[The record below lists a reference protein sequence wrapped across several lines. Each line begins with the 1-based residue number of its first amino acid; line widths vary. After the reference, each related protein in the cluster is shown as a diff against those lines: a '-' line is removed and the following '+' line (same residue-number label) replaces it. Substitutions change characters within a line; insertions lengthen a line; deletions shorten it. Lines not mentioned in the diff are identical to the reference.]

1 MSAQVRPLCLLPLLL
16 LCACSP
22 TVAQRGHPPLAEM
35 QAALTPEVK
44 TKEDVQ
50 RVLGSPSTTSD
61 FGAQTWYY
69 ISAERESYAFLAPET
84 VRQEVLRIVFDEEG
98 NIKQTSTADLKDAKD
113 VEITDRV
120 TPTEGHKL
128 GFVEQVMG
136 NVGRFNSGPKQTGP
150 HTLGRPGGL

>member
-1 MSAQVRPLCLLPLLL
+1 MAAQARLLL
-16 LCACSP
+16 FLSMLLAACSP

-44 TKEDVQ
+44 TKEDVT

-84 VRQEVLRIVFDEEG
+84 TRQDVLRIVFDEDG
-98 NIKQTSTADLKDAKD
+98 NIVQTTSAGLADAK
-113 VEITDRV
+113 EIEVSSRV
-120 TPTEGHKL
+120 TPTEGHEL

-136 NVGRFNSGPKQTGP
+136 NVGRFNSGAKKTGP
-150 HTLGRPGGL
+150 HTLGRPGGI